1 VKVVY
6 HKKNWMKKCKMCG
19 DKFLPR
25 FSTLQATCE
34 KPACI
39 IAWSKKSQA
48 KEHRQW
54 KKQAKARTMT
64 TSDHIQICQRVF
76 NTFIRI
82 RDKDLPCISCGT
94 KANVQYA
101 AGHFF
106 SVGSYPNLRFN
117 EDNVHKQ
124 CNRKCNMALSGNL
137 LAYREGLID
146 RIGIDRFNQLDAL
159 KNVPVHYTITEVKDL
174 IALYKLKINELKI
187 K

>member
-1 VKVVY
+1 
-6 HKKNWMKKCKMCG
+6 MKKCKVCS

-34 KPACI
+34 QPACI

-76 NTFIRI
+76 NAFIRM

-94 KANVQYA
+94 RASVQYA
-101 AGHFF
+101 AGHFY

-146 RIGIDRFNQLDAL
+146 RIGIDRFNALDAI
-159 KNVPVHYTITEVKDL
+159 KHVPVHYTIDDVKNL
-174 IALYKLKINELKI
+174 IQQYKNKI
-187 K
+187 KQLEK